1 MSITIAKWT
10 LEQYH
15 ELVTTGILGDR
26 QVELLEGDIVEM
38 QPEEMPFPRY

>member
-15 ELVTTGILGDR
+15 ELVATGILDDR
-26 QVELLEGDIVEM
+26 RVELLAEDS
-38 QPEEMPFPRY
+38 Q